1 MDPPL
6 DGETP
11 MRFYLRG
18 YFTKL
23 LQKKREKPVGTKSK
37 QKVKP
42 RFYGEALTLDEVAER
57 FAAEEAQ
64 KSEQKKSK
72 KKRAGCTK
80 VARRKSLSGTQGVK
94 ATVKK
99 SRGQNAEDSAKSSN
113 DDEDAVEEKCQKCG
127 KWYEDDDEEVKETW
141 IGCDNCWRW
150 YHYTCVD
157 LLVKPSEDEYWCC
170 HQCKK

>member
-1 MDPPL
+1 MRYPSRLSKSLPFASSVANPGPESESSAQPKHVEVTGVCNI

-57 FAAEEAQ
+57 FAAEEAL

-99 SRGQNAEDSAKSSN
+99 SRGQNTEEDSAKSSN
-113 DDEDAVEEKCQKCG
+113 DDEDAVEEEKCQKCRNG
-127 KWYEDDDEEVKETW
+127 MKMMM
-141 IGCDNCWRW
+141 
-150 YHYTCVD
+150 
-157 LLVKPSEDEYWCC
+157 
-170 HQCKK
+170 KK